1 MKLLNRF
8 YNELEA
14 WLIALL
20 LGNMVLLIAVQVVMR
35 YVFSNSLSWSEEL
48 VRWCFV
54 WFIWIGVS
62 YGFKQR
68 KHVSVTALVNV
79 LPVTLQ
85 KYLNIVVNVIVLW
98 FMYKLFQHGYEQIT
112 SQIISRQSS
121 IALTWPFSDVR
132 VGMRWLYASL
142 PFGAL
147 LSCLSL
153 SVNLVTDIRSLF
165 DSNTAQAATEG
176 N

>member
-1 MKLLNRF
+1 MKLLNRI
-8 YNELEA
+8 YQELEA

-68 KHVSVTALVNV
+68 KHVAVTALVNV
-79 LPVTLQ
+79 LPAKIQ
-85 KYLNIVVNVIVLW
+85 AWLNIVVTAVILW
-98 FMYKLFQHGYEQIT
+98 FMVKLFLLGWEQIT

-121 IALTWPFSDVR
+121 IALYWPMSEVR

-147 LSCLSL
+147 LSALSL
-153 SVNLVTDIRSLF
+153 SVNLVTDIKAVISG
-165 DSNTAQAATEG
+165 NTPAATGG